1 MRSVTATA
9 SSSTFSG
16 LLGLREPWRIQ
27 AVRTAA
33 DRKSLEL
40 HIGITEIHKDWLG
53 RTTYKAVEAPKQVW
67 RHLDVVGVPTYV
79 HVYDNGTP
87 DLDQQSWAAPIGQP
101 FTSAMASHL
110 VELLC
115 SGMDLG
121 AICKV
126 HDINLEVLWRFK
138 VAAEH
143 ERVALLPWTSA
154 SALKNKGQRR
164 ASGSAKSAASGAAT
178 VPAPDS
184 GVWKRLATG
193 QQELETDVLGLRL
206 LLARTK
212 SDFNDAQDDESRE
225 RKLGKLHRYF
235 EKNAQQLAHEL
246 GQLNEVPA

>member
-16 LLGLREPWRIQ
+16 LLGLRDPWRIQ

-40 HIGITEIHKDWLG
+40 HIGISEVHKDWLG
-53 RTTYKAVEAPKQVW
+53 RTYYKAVEAPKQVW
-67 RHLDVVGVPTYV
+67 RHLDVIGVPTFV

-87 DLDQQSWAAPIGQP
+87 ELEQQAWAAPIGQP
-101 FTSAMASHL
+101 FTRALASHL
-110 VELLC
+110 VEMLC

-143 ERVALLPWTSA
+143 ERVALLPGTSTT
-154 SALKNKGQRR
+154 ALKNKGQRR
-164 ASGSAKSAASGAAT
+164 SSGSAKSAGGT
-178 VPAPDS
+178 TFVVPAPDATI
-184 GVWKRLATG
+184 WKRLAAG
-193 QQELETDVLGLRL
+193 QQALETDVLGLRL

-212 SDFNDAQDDESRE
+212 SDFNDAQDEESRE

-235 EKNAQQLAHEL
+235 EKNAQQLTHEL
-246 GQLNEVPA
+246 EQLNGVPA

>member
-1 MRSVTATA
+1 MRPVTATA

-40 HIGITEIHKDWLG
+40 HIGIREVHKDWLG
-53 RTTYKAVEAPKQVW
+53 RTYYKPVEAPKQVW
-67 RHLDVVGVPTYV
+67 RHLDVIGVPTYV

-87 DLDQQSWAAPIGQP
+87 DLDQQPWAAPIGQP
-101 FTSAMASHL
+101 FTRAMASHL

-126 HDINLEVLWRFK
+126 HDINLEMLWRFK

-164 ASGSAKSAASGAAT
+164 TASGGKGTASGSAT
-178 VPAPDS
+178 VPASDAAI
-184 GVWKRLATG
+184 WKRLATG
-193 QQELETDVLGLRL
+193 QQELETDILGLRL

-212 SDFNDAQDDESRE
+212 SEFNEAQDEEARE
-225 RKLGKLHRYF
+225 RRLSKLHRYF
-235 EKNAQQLAHEL
+235 EKNAQQLGQEL
-246 GQLNEVPA
+246 EQLNGVAA